1 LGNTTLKVLGPMEIA
16 FNPTGGKYPVYSFEA
31 KHVEP
36 SANPI
41 FSLVCPVSLGRELDR
56 KIVAFAKKCFNSLGC
71 RDVARVDFKVDSR
84 GNIFFIEINPLPGLA
99 PQFSDLVIMAE
110 KSGMAYDS
118 LIRRIITPAIQRWRN
133 VERMKAW

>member
-1 LGNTTLKVLGPMEIA
+1 
-16 FNPTGGKYPVYSFEA
+16 
-31 KHVEP
+31 
-36 SANPI
+36 
-41 FSLVCPVSLGRELDR
+41 LDR

-71 RDVARVDFKVDSR
+71 RDVARVDFRVDPR

-133 VERMKAW
+133 VERMKPW